1 MRPSFKKCCSHLG
14 LLKIFQVGRYFI
26 YFLLI
31 YLKDIKILRKM
42 SKIIIKIFLGNV
54 ANRHTFL
61 VRGILSESHTLS
73 CDSKQTLMIVLR
85 MA

>member
-1 MRPSFKKCCSHLG
+1 MRPSFKKCLRSPRPTQNFPG
-14 LLKIFQVGRYFI
+14 RKVFYIFFT
-26 YFLLI
+26 
-31 YLKDIKILRKM
+31 DIFKRKILRKM

-54 ANRHTFL
+54 AKQTYFF
-61 VRGILSESHTLS
+61 VCGILSESHTLS